1 MIAQMRRRACFSLI
15 SLRIYKSDFIELLL
29 IFRPAIEYVH
39 SPTTNGNSPQDG
51 SHVGMVASS
60 SSRELVA
67 LTQSNNQT
75 NPSTESG
82 SHTNFVSNRDN
93 VTSGSNR
100 ENISPVVN
108 NASATQVERG
118 NRDSRRRSTR
128 HRNYLNRSQLHN
140 AVVELPDGYG
150 K

>member
-1 MIAQMRRRACFSLI
+1 M
-15 SLRIYKSDFIELLL
+15 
-29 IFRPAIEYVH
+29 H

-51 SHVGMVASS
+51 SHSGIVASS
-60 SSRELVA
+60 SSRELLA
-67 LTQSNNQT
+67 LSQSNNQT
-75 NPSTESG
+75 NPSPESG
-82 SHTNFVSNRDN
+82 THGNRDFGSNRDN
-93 VTSGSNR
+93 VPSGNNR
-100 ENISPVVN
+100 ENISPAVN

-150 K
+150 KNLSIYYKKKEIKLTLDYLVAFN